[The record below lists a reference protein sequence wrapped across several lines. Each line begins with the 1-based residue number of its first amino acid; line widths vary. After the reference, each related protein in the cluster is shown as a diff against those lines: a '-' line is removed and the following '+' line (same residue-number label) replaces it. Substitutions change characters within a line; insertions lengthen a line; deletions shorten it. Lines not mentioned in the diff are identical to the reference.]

1 MDRNKKI
8 YESKLNPSQKNP
20 LGGVIHIS
28 DFVELES
35 DISFLDNYLEDGLQ
49 ELSDIEKLKVMDYI
63 DLLTKGRV
71 SFKEALSYIYFS
83 EKRAKSVIKKMES
96 MRETLLEMEKIGVH
110 QKGDLLENIQD
121 YFSGSGL

>member
-1 MDRNKKI
+1 MDRNKKV

>member
-1 MDRNKKI
+1 MDRNKKV
-8 YESKLNPSQKNP
+8 YESKLNSSQKNP

-28 DFVELES
+28 DFVEFES